1 MTPLRH
7 QKNNNNF
14 QNLRPQVPPNYPI
27 QQQQLQN
34 GYVNNMDSKDQML
47 PGPTN
52 LLQHQHQQQ
61 QQQQTQQQINATDK
75 LSQVVETL

>member
-1 MTPLRH
+1 
-7 QKNNNNF
+7 
-14 QNLRPQVPPNYPI
+14 
-27 QQQQLQN
+27 
-34 GYVNNMDSKDQML
+34 MDSKDQML

>member
-27 QQQQLQN
+27 QQKLQN
-34 GYVNNMDSKDQML
+34 GYVNSIDSKDQISIFFL
-47 PGPTN
+47 
-52 LLQHQHQQQ
+52 
-61 QQQQTQQQINATDK
+61 
-75 LSQVVETL
+75 